1 MKSPWKKLLSDDG
14 KRTGEN
20 QYWCGGAVTKT
31 AELIRSNE
39 LYTNPKLCKSTNINR
54 STHTGKL
61 KKERTTVSNK
71 NISVTACTYM
81 IQVLQNYDYISI
93 IKP

>member
-14 KRTGEN
+14 ERTGEN

-61 KKERTTVSNK
+61 KKEIEDS
-71 NISVTACTYM
+71 SFE
-81 IQVLQNYDYISI
+81 
-93 IKP
+93 